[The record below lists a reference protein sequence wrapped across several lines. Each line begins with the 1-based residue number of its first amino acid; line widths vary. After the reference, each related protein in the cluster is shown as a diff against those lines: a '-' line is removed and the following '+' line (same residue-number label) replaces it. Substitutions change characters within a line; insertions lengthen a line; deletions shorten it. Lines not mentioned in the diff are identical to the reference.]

1 MIVSGAKTGDNK
13 TEREVDIMDTR
24 KISGSHT
31 PSDVAGN
38 RGAGQTSQAG
48 KVTSSAAGSSATLN
62 SPDAKSGINVA
73 VSPKARELVD
83 ARKRAFEIAKGT
95 PDIRENRVADIKR
108 QLQAGTYQV
117 DPGKIA
123 DGIARE
129 ALLEFMAESDGK
141 AGL

>member
-1 MIVSGAKTGDNK
+1 
-13 TEREVDIMDTR
+13 MDTR

-31 PSDVAGN
+31 PSDVAGA
-38 RGAGQTSQAG
+38 RGAGQASQSG
-48 KVTSSAAGSSATLN
+48 KVASSSAGASTSVNGG
-62 SPDAKSGINVA
+62 DAKSGINVA

-83 ARKRAFEIAKGT
+83 ARKRAFDIAKGT

-108 QLQAGTYQV
+108 QIQAGTYQV

-129 ALLEFMAESDGK
+129 ALLEYMAEADGK

>member
-1 MIVSGAKTGDNK
+1 
-13 TEREVDIMDTR
+13 MDTR

-31 PSDVAGN
+31 PSDVAGT
-38 RGAGQTSQAG
+38 RGAGAALQSG
-48 KVTSSAAGSSATLN
+48 KVASSTAGASSSLN
-62 SPDAKSGINVA
+62 SSDSKSGINVA

-95 PDIRENRVADIKR
+95 PDVRENRVADIKR
-108 QLQAGTYQV
+108 QIQAGTYKV

-129 ALLEFMAESDGK
+129 ALLEYMAESDGK